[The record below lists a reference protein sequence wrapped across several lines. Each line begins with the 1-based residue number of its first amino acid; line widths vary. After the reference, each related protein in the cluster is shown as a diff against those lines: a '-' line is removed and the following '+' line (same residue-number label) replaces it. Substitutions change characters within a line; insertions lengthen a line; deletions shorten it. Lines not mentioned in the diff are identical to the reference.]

1 MVHVYEY
8 SGTVN
13 GGTGMGQPEN
23 VSTGLKWC
31 NQQQM
36 NNHLCYIHVSIYS
49 VVIAVC
55 YMFKLKPINPYSA
68 LLVISHCGILHTG
81 SG

>member
-23 VSTGLKWC
+23 MSTELKWC

-36 NNHLCYIHVSIYS
+36 NNHLC
-49 VVIAVC
+49 
-55 YMFKLKPINPYSA
+55 
-68 LLVISHCGILHTG
+68 
-81 SG
+81 